1 MRTNLAD
8 ESSRG
13 CSAWLPC
20 AMLHCTIS
28 CESIRFA
35 AGRDHW
41 GWAMD
46 FKTELFSRPRP
57 NAQAHYRA
65 ALALLHAM
73 CKADR
78 NDPGVRP
85 ADFPRLARELAVR

>member
-1 MRTNLAD
+1 
-8 ESSRG
+8 
-13 CSAWLPC
+13 
-20 AMLHCTIS
+20 MLHCTMS

-35 AGRDHW
+35 AGGTNG
-41 GWAMD
+41 GWAVG

-57 NAQAHYRA
+57 GAQAHYRA

>member
-1 MRTNLAD
+1 M
-8 ESSRG
+8 G
-13 CSAWLPC
+13 
-20 AMLHCTIS
+20 
-28 CESIRFA
+28 
-35 AGRDHW
+35 
-41 GWAMD
+41 

-57 NAQAHYRA
+57 GAQAHYRA

-85 ADFPRLARELAVR
+85 ADFPRLAREIGRPVKQASYSLPRKLPLPSGTPLWRRMS

>member
-1 MRTNLAD
+1 M
-8 ESSRG
+8 G
-13 CSAWLPC
+13 
-20 AMLHCTIS
+20 
-28 CESIRFA
+28 
-35 AGRDHW
+35 
-41 GWAMD
+41 

-57 NAQAHYRA
+57 GAQAHYRA

-85 ADFPRLARELAVR
+85 ADFPRLTRELAVR